1 MIILYCRSFWDQFQ
15 AVPITVC
22 GRKYFDRK
30 IRSQPVLA
38 IKSSALYQPEIFL
51 KKPPAEIFIA
61 LWILSET
68 EFRYRSDSAWV
79 ECLQKFRQLIK
90 GSSIM
95 HYSRLRICLY
105 LLAAI
110 LCIGTFG
117 YGYFESTPIFDVFYM
132 TVITISTVGFSEVKP
147 LSNTSHAITI
157 IIIVSGITVL
167 TYTLGQIF
175 RTFLEGEMLRMLG
188 RRKLEK

>member
-1 MIILYCRSFWDQFQ
+1 
-15 AVPITVC
+15 
-22 GRKYFDRK
+22 
-30 IRSQPVLA
+30 
-38 IKSSALYQPEIFL
+38 
-51 KKPPAEIFIA
+51 
-61 LWILSET
+61 
-68 EFRYRSDSAWV
+68 
-79 ECLQKFRQLIK
+79 
-90 GSSIM
+90 
-95 HYSRLRICLY
+95 
-105 LLAAI
+105 
-110 LCIGTFG
+110 
-117 YGYFESTPIFDVFYM
+117 M